1 MSRRLVLLHGFTQA
15 ASAMDDLASRIRD
28 LTTDIEPV
36 CVDLAGHG
44 SRSDEALDLVAG
56 ADVLAETNGPAIWLG
71 YSLGGRQ
78 ALHLAVHR
86 PEAVLGLVLI
96 SSTAGID
103 DDVDRQRRREDD
115 ERLAARIES
124 IGLDAFLDEWLAGPL
139 FADFADPPD
148 VAAARRSNTSAG
160 LAMSLRLAGTGA
172 QQPLWG
178 PLPRI
183 TVPALVLT
191 GERDTKFTDIG
202 HRLVE
207 GISGAVG
214 ATVADAGHSLH
225 LERPDRAASL
235 ITDWLTSLNPSVD

>member
-1 MSRRLVLLHGFTQA
+1 MSQRLVLLHGFTQA

-56 ADVLAETNGPAIWLG
+56 ADALAETHGPAIWLG

-78 ALHLAVHR
+78 SLHLAVHR
-86 PEAVLGLVLI
+86 PDAVHGLVLI

-103 DDVDRQRRREDD
+103 DDAGRQRRREDD

-139 FADFADPPD
+139 FADFVDPPD
-148 VAAARRSNTSAG
+148 VAAARRSNTAAG

-172 QQPLWG
+172 QESLW
-178 PLPRI
+178 PQLSTIDAPC
-183 TVPALVLT
+183 LVVT
-191 GERDTKFTDIG
+191 GASDTKFDALGDLLAASIP
-202 HRLVE
+202 
-207 GISGAVG
+207 GAVRSRIDG
-214 ATVADAGHSLH
+214 AGHSAH
-225 LERPDRAASL
+225 LERPAEAARVVAAWLAGRA
-235 ITDWLTSLNPSVD
+235 

>member
-1 MSRRLVLLHGFTQA
+1 MSQRLVLLHGFTQA
-15 ASAMDDLASRIRD
+15 ASAMDDLAIRIRD

-44 SRSDEALDLVAG
+44 SRSNEALDLVAG
-56 ADVLAETNGPAIWLG
+56 ADVLAETYGPAIWLG

-96 SSTAGID
+96 STTAGID
-103 DDVDRQRRREDD
+103 DDTDRQRRREDD

-148 VAAARRSNTSAG
+148 VAAARRSNSPAG

-172 QQPLWG
+172 QASLWG
-178 PLPRI
+178 SLPRI

-191 GERDTKFTDIG
+191 GERDTKFTDISQ
-202 HRLVE
+202 RLVE

-225 LERPDRAASL
+225 LERPDQAASL
-235 ITDWLTSLNPSVD
+235 ITDWLTSLN

>member
-1 MSRRLVLLHGFTQA
+1 MSQRLVLLHGFTQA

-28 LTTDIEPV
+28 LTADIEPV

-44 SRSDEALDLVAG
+44 SRSDEALDLVTG
-56 ADVLAETNGPAIWLG
+56 ADALAETHGPAIWLG

-86 PEAVLGLVLI
+86 PEVVLGLVLI

-103 DDVDRQRRREDD
+103 DDVERQRRREDD

-148 VAAARRSNTSAG
+148 VAAARRSNTPAG

-172 QQPLWG
+172 QESLWG
-178 PLPRI
+178 SLPQI

-191 GERDTKFTDIG
+191 GERDTKFTEIG
-202 HRLVE
+202 RRLVE

-214 ATVADAGHSLH
+214 ATVANAGHSLH

-235 ITDWLTSLNPSVD
+235 ITDWLTSLN

>member
-1 MSRRLVLLHGFTQA
+1 MSQRLVLLHGFTQA

-28 LTTDIEPV
+28 LTADIEPV

-44 SRSDEALDLVAG
+44 SRSDEALDLVTG
-56 ADVLAETNGPAIWLG
+56 ADALAETHGPAIWLG

-86 PEAVLGLVLI
+86 PEVVLGLVLI

-103 DDVDRQRRREDD
+103 DDVERQRRREDD

-148 VAAARRSNTSAG
+148 VAAARRSNTPAG

-172 QQPLWG
+172 QESLWG
-178 PLPRI
+178 SLPQI

-191 GERDTKFTDIG
+191 GERDTKFTEIG
-202 HRLVE
+202 RRLVE

-235 ITDWLTSLNPSVD
+235 ITDWLTSLN

>member
-15 ASAMDDLASRIRD
+15 ASAMGDLASRIRD

-44 SRSDEALDLVAG
+44 SRSDEALDLVTG
-56 ADVLAETNGPAIWLG
+56 ADALADTHGPAIWLG

-103 DDVDRQRRREDD
+103 DGADRQRRREDD

-172 QQPLWG
+172 QESLWG
-178 PLPRI
+178 SLPRI

-191 GERDTKFTDIG
+191 GQRDTKFTEIG
-202 HRLVE
+202 RRLVE

-225 LERPDRAASL
+225 LERPDQAASL
-235 ITDWLTSLNPSVD
+235 ITDWLTSLN